1 VIESRGGHF
10 VRQRE
15 GYQAFVPKELPPD
28 PPLVF
33 DTKLQVLL
41 SDADRALARLDGMT
55 MILPNLELFVA
66 MFMKK
71 EALISSQIEGTQASL
86 KGVLEFEANV
96 PSSENINDIREV
108 LNYLKA
114 MDHGLENLKNGPVSL
129 ELVKE
134 IHRILIEGTRGSRF
148 NPGEF
153 RTVQNYIGR
162 KGGTILQAD
171 FIPPPPG
178 YIPDL
183 MTNLEKFINSEDELP
198 PLVKIAL
205 IHSQFETI
213 HPFLD
218 GNGRMG
224 RLLITFYL
232 CGKGI
237 LSSPLLYLSLYIN
250 RHKEEYM
257 DLLNKTRTE
266 GDLEAW
272 VKFFLQG
279 VIEVSKE
286 AGTAAKEIIELKE
299 NVLGKLVQHDV
310 AGANAVRLAN
320 TIFNKPIISIPEVA
334 DSLGVSNPTALKLV
348 TRFEEVGILVEIT
361 GKKRFKKY
369 LFTDYV
375 AIIERGTK
383 G

>member
-1 VIESRGGHF
+1 MESRGGYF
-10 VRQRE
+10 VRQKE
-15 GYQAFVPKELPPD
+15 GYHAFIPKELPPD
-28 PPLVF
+28 RPL
-33 DTKLQVLL
+33 DLDAKLQCLL
-41 SDADRALARLDGMT
+41 SDADRALARLDGMAI
-55 MILPNLELFVA
+55 ILPNVDVFVA

-86 KGVLEFEANV
+86 KGVLEFEAKV
-96 PSSENINDIREV
+96 PSCENINDINEV
-108 LNYLKA
+108 LNYFKA
-114 MDHGLENLKNGPVSL
+114 MNHGLEQLKHSPISL
-129 ELVKE
+129 DMIKE
-134 IHRILIEGTRGSRF
+134 IHRILIEGTQGSRY

-162 KGGTILQAD
+162 KGGTIYDAD

-178 YIPDL
+178 QVDDL
-183 MTNLEKFINSEDELP
+183 MRNLGQFMNNRDELP

-213 HPFLD
+213 HPFVD

-232 CGKGI
+232 CGNGI
-237 LSSPLLYLSLYIN
+237 LSRPLLYMSLFIN

-257 DLLNKTRTE
+257 TLLTRTRTE
-266 GDLEAW
+266 GDHESW
-272 VKFFLQG
+272 VRFFLEG
-279 VIEVSKE
+279 LIDVSKE
-286 AGTAAKEIIELKE
+286 AGNAAKEIILLKE
-299 NVLGKLVQHDV
+299 SVLERLIQHDV
-310 AGANAVRLAN
+310 AGANAVKLTN
-320 TIFNKPIISIPEVA
+320 ILFNRPIMSITSVAETLEVSKPS
-334 DSLGVSNPTALKLV
+334 ALKMV
-348 TRFEEVGILVEIT
+348 SKFEQMGILTEIT
-361 GKKRFKKY
+361 GKQRFKKY

>member
-1 VIESRGGHF
+1 MIESRVGHF
-10 VRQRE
+10 VRQKE
-15 GYQAFVPKELPPD
+15 GYQTFIPKELPPD
-28 PPLVF
+28 PPLVY
-33 DTKLQVLL
+33 DGRLQASL
-41 SDADRALARLDGMT
+41 SDADRALARLDGMAT
-55 MILPNLELFVA
+55 ILPNPELFVA

-96 PSSENINDIREV
+96 PSHENINDIREV

-114 MDHGLENLKNGPVSL
+114 MDHGLASLRNGPITL
-129 ELVKE
+129 DLIKE

-148 NPGEF
+148 GLGEF
-153 RTVQNYIGR
+153 RTEQNYIGR
-162 KGGTILQAD
+162 KGGTIYDAD
-171 FIPPPPG
+171 FIPPPPRVV
-178 YIPDL
+178 PEL
-183 MTNLEKFINSEDELP
+183 MVNLEHFINAGDEIP

-237 LSSPLLYLSLYIN
+237 LSTPLLYLSLYIN
-250 RHKEEYM
+250 HHKEMYM

-266 GDLEAW
+266 GDLETW
-272 VKFFLQG
+272 VTFFLQG
-279 VIEVSKE
+279 VVEVSRE
-286 AGTAAKEIIELKE
+286 AGSAAKEIIDLKE
-299 NVLGKLVQHDV
+299 KIIEILVQNDF
-310 AGANAVRLAN
+310 AGANAVKLAN
-320 TIFNKPIISIPEVA
+320 MIFNKPIISIPEVSK
-334 DSLGVSNPTALKLV
+334 DLGVSSPTALKLV
-348 TRFEEVGILVEIT
+348 KKFEDLGILAEIT
-361 GKKRFKKY
+361 GKQRFKKY
-369 LFTDYV
+369 LFTDYIT
-375 AIIERGTK
+375 IIERGTK